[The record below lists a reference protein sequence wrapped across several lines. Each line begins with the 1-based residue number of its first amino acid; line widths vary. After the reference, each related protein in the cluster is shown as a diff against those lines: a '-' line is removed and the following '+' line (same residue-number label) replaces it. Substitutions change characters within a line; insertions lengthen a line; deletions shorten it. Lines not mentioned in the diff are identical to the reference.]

1 MRTARKARKV
11 LTRMAGAALG
21 AALLT
26 GGAVAT
32 AQAAPAPSA
41 ARTYVDVGT
50 FPSQSACLSFGSAS
64 VYSDWYCKKSSTTNN
79 WHLWVNLDS

>member
-1 MRTARKARKV
+1 MRARIL
-11 LTRMAGAALG
+11 LTGAALG

-26 GGAVAT
+26 GGTVAT
-32 AQAAPAPSA
+32 AQAAPTPSE

-50 FPSQSACLSFGSAS
+50 FSSQSACQSFGSAGI
-64 VYSDWYCKKSSTTNN
+64 YSDWYCKKSSTTSN